1 MNTKMKTVSIA
12 LTGGILLGWGAS
24 ATLAE
29 NVVGVSYFGL
39 DEAQPSYFGDN
50 AADIISWNPDTGI
63 VTLQY
68 GQENG
73 LNMQSGENGRMIG
86 VTIDAAGSGYL
97 VSDEAVQTVDNTDLT
112 GLDAQWSYSVDGVIG
127 TVDTSY
133 VSFNRNEMGFEMV
146 GTGYVSAD
154 VTGVITTEFYS
165 TWAFDQDCPG
175 GTDFAVGDFAAFG
188 GAPTAGIQTAGD
200 AANPCQVTG
209 RLAGTVGTAAG
220 EICDLFVGDSG
231 VGYGIA
237 GIGGDMMIYNNGVLS
252 EDYTATYTIN
262 GDGGIDVVTMVL
274 NGAPVDIELMPTN
287 WDQITMVPEG
297 NGFGFDYELSLWGEV
312 TDLDNLT
319 PGLLCESVEFAA
331 VPLQNGCTDCGG
343 TLPDGMGASV
353 SLGVIPSG
361 AITEAAIV
369 DKGFN
374 YDAAPAIS
382 IDDSTFAAPHTG
394 DVARF
399 SAVMGSDAQTLSYAD
414 GATAEFMGD
423 WKLAYN
429 DFNQDGI
436 ADIVAYDR
444 DAGLVYIATMTI
456 GFVIA
461 ELNEVGSV
469 GSGWEIV
476 GTLDNNLEVGAS
488 IFWRN
493 QSSGANAV
501 WVCNTD
507 SLTNG
512 GVVKQP
518 ESDYV
523 EAASNGWYSNVTNSE
538 FNVLWYNPA
547 SGLQATWGLSIDTT
561 MPAAD
566 WVVSNEYLAN
576 GGLIYNIGSDH
587 QWILDGVGFLS
598 GSESSDADGVSNN
611 DDLVWV
617 NANNGGV
624 ALWIMDG
631 NAITSQNYATIGGVT
646 YNGVEAGTTVGNRI
660 VGVGFYFAPLGT
672 RISVGT
678 APEIRSDAVFSSLW
692 WNRSG
697 DSYVWSMDRTMS
709 LQDWTIDGN
718 TNDGTGLLANPDNVR
733 SFQRY

>member
-1 MNTKMKTVSIA
+1 MV
-12 LTGGILLGWGAS
+12 
-24 ATLAE
+24 
-29 NVVGVSYFGL
+29 
-39 DEAQPSYFGDN
+39 
-50 AADIISWNPDTGI
+50 
-63 VTLQY
+63 
-68 GQENG
+68 
-73 LNMQSGENGRMIG
+73 G
-86 VTIDAAGSGYL
+86 VTIDSAGSGYL
-97 VSDEAVQTVDNTDLT
+97 VSEELAQTVDNTDLT
-112 GLDAQWSYSVDGVIG
+112 GLDAVWSYTVDGVIG
-127 TVDTSY
+127 TVDSSY
-133 VSFNRNEMGFEMV
+133 VSFNTNEMGNDML

-165 TWAFDQDCPG
+165 TWAFDQDCDPG
-175 GTDFAVGDFAAFG
+175 LGTDFAVGDFAAFG
-188 GAPTAGIQTAGD
+188 AGASAGIQTTVD
-200 AANPCQVTG
+200 AANPCQATG
-209 RLAGTVGTAAG
+209 LLAGTIGTAAG
-220 EICDLFVGDSG
+220 EICDLFVGDPG

-252 EDYTATYTIN
+252 EDYTATYTVDA
-262 GDGGIDVVTMVL
+262 DGGIDVVTMVL

-287 WDQITMVPEG
+287 WDQLTMVPEG
-297 NGFGFDYELSLWGEV
+297 NGFGYEAQFSLWGEV
-312 TDLDNLT
+312 ADLDNVT
-319 PGLLCESVEFAA
+319 DGLLCESVEFAA

-361 AITEAAIV
+361 AITEAGIV
-369 DKGFN
+369 AKGFN
-374 YDAAPAIS
+374 YDAAPAIG
-382 IDDSTFAAPHTG
+382 IDEAGISAGEGAA
-394 DVARF
+394 F
-399 SAVMGSDAQTLSYAD
+399 SAVMGSDVQTLSYAD

-429 DFNQDGI
+429 DFNQDTI

-476 GTLDNNLEVGAS
+476 GTLDNDLIRVGAS

-523 EAASNGWYSNVTNSE
+523 EAASNGWYTNVTNSE
-538 FNVLWYNPA
+538 FNVLWYNPT

-561 MPAAD
+561 KPAAD
-566 WVVSNEYLAN
+566 WVVSNEYLAD
-576 GGLIYNIGSDH
+576 GGIIYNIGSDH
-587 QWILDGVGFLS
+587 QWTLDGVGLLD
-598 GSESSDADGVSNN
+598 GSYFININTGATNF

-617 NANNGGV
+617 NADNGGV

-646 YNGVEAGTTVGNRI
+646 YNGVEAGITVGNRI
-660 VGVGFYFAPLGT
+660 VGVGQYYSPTGT
-672 RISVGT
+672 RISVDT
-678 APEIRSDAVFSSLW
+678 APEVRSGAIFASLW

-709 LQDWTIDGN
+709 LQDWTIYGN